1 MTKTKNSVIFF
12 VALIIYTTFILF
24 FFLGLEIYTR
34 IYYAVLGKPEELD
47 GLLLLFT
54 SSFLAII
61 SGFAGSIIALT
72 SSVIYLVKKSRDN
85 PQKRKISVISG
96 LAAYI
101 LFIIFIIVT
110 MLVIKAL
117 HTPCPNC
124 YK

>member
-1 MTKTKNSVIFF
+1 MTKTKKSVIFF
-12 VALIIYTTFILF
+12 VDLIIYTTFILF

>member
-72 SSVIYLVKKSRDN
+72 SSVIYLIKKSRGN

-96 LAAYI
+96 LVAYI